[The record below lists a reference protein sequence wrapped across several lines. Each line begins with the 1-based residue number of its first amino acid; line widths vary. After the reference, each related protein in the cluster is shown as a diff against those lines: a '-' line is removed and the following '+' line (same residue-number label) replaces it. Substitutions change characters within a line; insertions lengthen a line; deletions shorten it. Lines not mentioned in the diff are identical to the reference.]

1 MAALFVATGLQAEQA
16 VPPTSLLSALLGSEM
31 AADPAA
37 LRDASVSLSAA
48 ELRALPDK
56 SGFAALRGSGG
67 ITALMLASS
76 YNDDPEVAQ
85 ALVDAGADLAARDTN
100 GWSALM
106 LAAAFN
112 PNPSVMKVL
121 LDSGSSLQT
130 GNVSGVIPHLYLPG
144 DHNPLDRAAALQRR
158 GTLPVASTHGGET
171 ALMIAAAYAAHPDVV
186 RILIAA
192 GADVRRADGAGSTPL
207 LLAAW
212 FNPSVEVH
220 RALLAAGAAVDATDN
235 RGRTALLAA
244 ASGNPNPDVVRLLLD
259 AGARPDARDGQS
271 RTALIAAASHN
282 RDARAVRLLLAA
294 GADPHARNDRGRT
307 PLMEAAENNPNPEVI
322 GALVDAGAD
331 IAAHDDSFSMTALM
345 FAAWG
350 STNAAVVRAL
360 LNAGADVHA
369 RDRDGWTALMHAA
382 VFNIH
387 QDSPAVVGA
396 LIAADAEVD
405 AVDDVEGYTALMWAA
420 NHGEIPAV
428 VHALLDA
435 GADPAVRGK
444 NGETAATLMASN
456 EPLRRTS
463 AYRRLTA
470 KSGG

>member
-1 MAALFVATGLQAEQA
+1 MSFVAALFVATGVQAERT
-16 VPPTSLLSALLGSEM
+16 VPPTSLLSAMLGSEM

-37 LRDASVSLSAA
+37 LRDASVRLSAA

-112 PNPSVMKVL
+112 PNPAVMEVL
-121 LDSGSSLQT
+121 LDAGSSLQT
-130 GNVSGVIPHLYLPG
+130 GDVSGVIPHLYLPG
-144 DHNPLDRAAALQRR
+144 DHAPLDRAAALQRH
-158 GTLPVASTHGGET
+158 GILPVASTLASES
-171 ALMIAAAYAAHPDVV
+171 ALMIAAAYAAHSDAV
-186 RILIAA
+186 RILVGA
-192 GADVRRADGAGSTPL
+192 GADVRRADSGGNTPL
-207 LLAAW
+207 LFAAW

-235 RGRTALLAA
+235 RGRSALLAA
-244 ASGNPNPDVVRLLLD
+244 ASGNPNPGVVRVLLD
-259 AGARPDARDGQS
+259 AGA
-271 RTALIAAASHN
+271 
-282 RDARAVRLLLAA
+282 
-294 GADPHARNDRGRT
+294 DPQARNDRGRT

-322 GALVDAGAD
+322 GALLDAGAD

-350 STNAAVVRAL
+350 STNAAVVRTL

-396 LIAADAEVD
+396 LIAAGAEVN

-435 GADPAVRGK
+435 GADPDIRGS
-444 NGETAATLMASN
+444 NGESAATLMASN

-463 AYRRLTA
+463 AYRRLT
-470 KSGG
+470 SPGS